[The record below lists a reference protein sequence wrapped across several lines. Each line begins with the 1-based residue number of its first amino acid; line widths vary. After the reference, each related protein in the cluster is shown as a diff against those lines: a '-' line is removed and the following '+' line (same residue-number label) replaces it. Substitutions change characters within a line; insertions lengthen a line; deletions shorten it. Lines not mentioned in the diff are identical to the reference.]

1 MANEEIKI
9 EKTFACREQLVE
21 VFNKLS
27 EEYECSIDYLIN
39 ESMREYAK
47 SRVTDSPT
55 EMNGHAAIATPMPTL
70 DEIEVVEVFESDAP
84 EAAEESAIMLD
95 DEKTCPPLPGP
106 VSGVPRVPAGR
117 PTLYLLFDGERHL
130 VDKDEYIIG
139 RGAKTA
145 DLAIRDGNISRRHA
159 AIVFHDGEF
168 FIKDLGSTNGVEFKG
183 RRVESKR
190 VEEGDVYNMCDY
202 EIRFTYS

>member
-1 MANEEIKI
+1 MADEEIKI

-47 SRVTDSPT
+47 SRVTEGST
-55 EMNGHAAIATPMPTL
+55 EMNGNAAIATPTM
-70 DEIEVVEVFESDAP
+70 DEIEEVEVFESDAP
-84 EAAEESAIMLD
+84 DTMGASATMLE
-95 DEKTCPPLPGP
+95 DEPGLPPPLPGP
-106 VSGVPRVPAGR
+106 ASAVPPGR
-117 PTLYLLFDGERHL
+117 PPLYLLFDGERHL

-139 RGAKTA
+139 RGARTA

-168 FIKDLGSTNGVEFKG
+168 FMKDLGSTNGVEFKG